1 MIKRLGFAEQCIVR
15 TLCALALLLVGFAHK
30 PPVLAN
36 SQIPL
41 REIAQ
46 YVLPDGTLP
55 VLCLPSEDGKAKL
68 LFEPF
73 CLVADEPT
81 SRIDPLVQR
90 EVIRLLCELVDERG
104 MSLVLTSHDRRLV
117 RAIADEVIE
126 LG

>member
-1 MIKRLGFAEQCIVR
+1 MSNGTTASA
-15 TLCALALLLVGFAHK
+15 CADRAL
-30 PPVLAN
+30 
-36 SQIPL
+36 
-41 REIAQ
+41 IAPARSIAIAR
-46 YVLPDGTLP
+46 V
-55 VLCLPSEDGKAKL
+55 L